1 MSKKII
7 IIGEIAKESYYGTP
21 IEMFERAI
29 ILSKMDSFE
38 ICTNNPQFLE
48 ALEVLCGEKNI
59 EVYLKISGE
68 YKYVNVVTAYNY
80 LGELYD
86 TIDAIRIL
94 YALDDKSV
102 EDDFLNEE
110 MRKYN
115 EKYSV
120 NNKFLDG
127 GNGK

>member
-1 MSKKII
+1 MSKRII
-7 IIGEIAKESYYGTP
+7 VGEIAKESYYGTP

-29 ILSKMDSFE
+29 TLSKRDSFE

-68 YKYVNVVTAYNY
+68 YKYVDVITAYNY
-80 LGELYD
+80 LGDLYD
-86 TIDAIRIL
+86 TIDSIRAL
-94 YALDDKSV
+94 YTLDDKSA
-102 EDDFLNEE
+102 EDDFLNKE
-110 MRKYN
+110 MRRYN

-120 NNKFLDG
+120 NNKVLDG
-127 GNGK
+127 GDGE